1 MLIAGY
7 SHSLTGTDWINRTR
21 TGLKFAG
28 TELRS
33 HSIWPMRTFL
43 SHRAA
48 ENRSSCHAGMPNF
61 FQEPLHHSPLQPKTN
76 DAEIFYEWHHI
87 VPPSNNVANRN
98 SQKNQSEERTL
109 YTASQGSA
117 SFRTSPSPGGWL
129 IFPPD
134 GNTIFRMEDA

>member
-1 MLIAGY
+1 MPIAGY
-7 SHSLTGTDWINRTR
+7 SHSLTGTGWINRAR
-21 TGLKFAG
+21 AGSEFAG

-76 DAEIFYEWHHI
+76 DAEIIYEWHHI
-87 VPPSNNVANRN
+87 APLRTMWQTEILRKSQAKKERSLQPARVLPVSEHPRN
-98 SQKNQSEERTL
+98 P
-109 YTASQGSA
+109 A
-117 SFRTSPSPGGWL
+117 
-129 IFPPD
+129 D
-134 GNTIFRMEDA
+134 G

>member
-33 HSIWPMRTFL
+33 HSIRPMRTFL

-48 ENRSSCHAGMPNF
+48 ENRAPCHAGMPNF

-87 VPPSNNVANRN
+87 APLQTMWQTEILRKTKAKKERCIPPARVLPV
-98 SQKNQSEERTL
+98 SEH
-109 YTASQGSA
+109 
-117 SFRTSPSPGGWL
+117 
-129 IFPPD
+129 PPHPAD
-134 GNTIFRMEDA
+134 G